1 MNSSNWLFK
10 ISSRIAVVTMM
21 AWTGCTPDKGVSPA
35 GSNTAGSSN
44 EAPGTAPTIATQAS
58 ASDQKLLTLSAEETK
73 NYLALFPGFGPTSK
87 FRGATKIVDPKPGST
102 VQVVIAGREVFLAMP
117 DNALPQFVIV
127 AIFDPVEANNL
138 GLSGG
143 VQSKSLQLMPS
154 AMTVVCIAAGLC
166 AASDAAPAGSVSPT
180 QTETILPVPS
190 TEPTEVCCACV
201 YQDSETGGGC
211 AFKEKAV
218 CDSSE
223 SGGCAWDSCNKVC
236 YPRYQADCVGEHYSK
251 FFGDGACTRTNTMS
265 SNVIESWLK
274 LPRGECKSMNVF
286 YTGHGKRMATE
297 LPGVL
302 SELYPGSDNK
312 ITDTGCNGLVSGRD
326 DEAFRSGLCDKLK
339 AAGISGSITTTGQ
352 QSAVR
357 VHEALTSKTIK
368 ISWTPPDATCKEDIS
383 YGSCANS
390 RKECDQTEA
399 KPPTPS
405 SYLCNTGNG
414 ITTKTCSCTYLFEI
428 LGCSYK

>member
-1 MNSSNWLFK
+1 
-10 ISSRIAVVTMM
+10 
-21 AWTGCTPDKGVSPA
+21 
-35 GSNTAGSSN
+35 
-44 EAPGTAPTIATQAS
+44 
-58 ASDQKLLTLSAEETK
+58 
-73 NYLALFPGFGPTSK
+73 
-87 FRGATKIVDPKPGST
+87 
-102 VQVVIAGREVFLAMP
+102 MP
-117 DNALPQFVIV
+117 VNALPQFVIV

-143 VQSKSLQLMPS
+143 VQNKSLQLMPS
-154 AMTVVCIAAGLC
+154 AMTVVCTAAGLC

-180 QTETILPVPS
+180 PNGTILPVPS

-211 AFKEKAV
+211 ASKAKEV
-218 CDSSE
+218 CE
-223 SGGCAWDSCNKVC
+223 PIGGCAWDPCKKVC
-236 YPRYQADCVGEHYSK
+236 YPQYQADCIGEHYGK
-251 FFGDGACTRTNTMS
+251 FLGDGACTRSNTMS

-302 SELYPGSDNK
+302 NEFYSGGDNIVK
-312 ITDTGCNGLVSGRD
+312 DTGCSGFAPGLG

-352 QSAVR
+352 QVDVR
-357 VHEALTSKTIK
+357 LHEELASKTIK
-368 ISWTPPDATCKEDIS
+368 ISWTPPDTTCKEDIS
-383 YGSCANS
+383 YGSCAES
-390 RKECDQTEA
+390 RKDCDQTKA
-399 KPPTPS
+399 SPTNPS

-414 ITTKTCSCTYLFEI
+414 IVRKTCSCTYLFG
-428 LGCSYK
+428 LLGGCSYK